1 MAATRGRPLPG
12 RVGAAPAAA
21 IVAALAALAAGC
33 GTSGKAHSLRFES
46 QLSST
51 QTVFISP
58 GRSLGQELIFTA
70 MIYPPGAPAANG
82 RSQGTCIRAEP
93 GNGEVYNCQLTFILP
108 GGTVYALALASHDGP
123 ASGIV
128 AGGTGSYASARGRFA
143 YTATG
148 SPRIGLTFTL
158 TG

>member
-1 MAATRGRPLPG
+1 MAATRGRCLPAA
-12 RVGAAPAAA
+12 VGAAVVVAAA
-21 IVAALAALAAGC
+21 AAGC
-33 GTSGKAHSLRFES
+33 ASAGKTSSLRFES

-51 QTVFISP
+51 RTVFISP

-70 MIYPPGAPAANG
+70 MIYPPGGPAANG
-82 RSQGTCIRAEP
+82 RSEGTCIRAEP

-123 ASGIV
+123 AAGAV
-128 AGGTGSYASARGRFA
+128 AGGTGSYANVRGSFA
-143 YTATG
+143 YAATG
-148 SPRIGLTFTL
+148 SPRIALTFKL

>member
-1 MAATRGRPLPG
+1 MAAPRRRSLPA
-12 RVGAAPAAA
+12 RLGAAVVVAAA
-21 IVAALAALAAGC
+21 VGGCASAGK
-33 GTSGKAHSLRFES
+33 TRTVRFES
-46 QLSST
+46 QLST
-51 QTVFISP
+51 TRAVFISP

-82 RSQGTCIRAEP
+82 RSDGTCIRAEP
-93 GNGEVYNCQLTFILP
+93 GNGEVYNCQLTFTLP

-128 AGGTGSYASARGRFA
+128 AGGTGTYGNVRGSFA
-143 YTATG
+143 YVATG
-148 SPRIGLTFTL
+148 GPRIVLTFKL